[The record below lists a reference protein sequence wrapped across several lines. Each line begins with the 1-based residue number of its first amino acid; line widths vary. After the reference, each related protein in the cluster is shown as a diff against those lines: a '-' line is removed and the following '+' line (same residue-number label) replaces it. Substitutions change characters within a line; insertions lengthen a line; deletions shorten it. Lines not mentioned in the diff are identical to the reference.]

1 MKILFPVLF
10 LLFNALYSTS
20 QTLHINMVG
29 VRNASGNIRLAFYNS
44 SQSFDD
50 EKPLFIKT
58 VSKVSLAKNGM
69 KITYTDLKP
78 GIYGIAVLDD
88 ENMNEKMDYGL
99 ILPEEGFGFSD
110 YYHTGMKRP
119 KFDQFDFL
127 LKQEVKTVEIKI
139 RYL

>member
-1 MKILFPVLF
+1 MSVVFFLF
-10 LLFNALYSTS
+10 FNALCTIG

-29 VRNASGNIRLAFYNS
+29 VRSASGNIRLAFYNT
-44 SQSFDD
+44 SQGFDD

-58 VSKVSLAKNGM
+58 VSKTSLVKNGM

-88 ENMNEKMDYGL
+88 ENKNEKMDYGL
-99 ILPEEGFGFSD
+99 LLPEEGFGFSD
-110 YYHTGMKRP
+110 YFHTGMRRP
-119 KFDQFDFL
+119 KFDQFDFVL
-127 LKQEVKTVEIKI
+127 MPEGKTVEIKL